1 MSTLSD
7 RLEQSLQEY
16 ATRRGP
22 LNKLQVEAFLFAFE
36 AGCEA
41 KADEDQALVSQL
53 ERQIH
58 GIPYDADDEPEAV
71 TLYITAK

>member
-1 MSTLSD
+1 MSNLSERLESALSD
-7 RLEQSLQEY
+7 YNQ
-16 ATRRGP
+16 RRGP
-22 LNKLQVEAFLFAFE
+22 LNKGQIEAFLVAFE

-58 GIPYDADDEPEAV
+58 GIPEDADEFDDRKMFTFA
-71 TLYITAK
+71 L